1 MSDMMSDLRAFELR
15 KKDTGRKVKLLTYG
29 EISDRYTFICFD
41 DNLICNDCPQTLL
54 TLKAEKLRADKGL
67 DNKRSNMPF
76 DFLDYLYMEQKKDS
90 ETHHRV
96 NFQRKDRCNI
106 NIDLTLKQEEWLKK
120 SVADKE
126 DTANYLCEKYKA
138 LLAEHKK
145 ITLLPFAFY
154 LPDDWIQKHEDP
166 HTQIFSHDALKTSLE
181 ELQRRFDEMTKK
193 LKQQAKYD
201 PACAYTRLILID
213 ENFKPFY
220 LVNFFFNVDDLNA
233 HFAEDIWFEW
243 LATSGSPDKEK
254 EMAVFYAFDD
264 EHKPHR
270 SEVRGLMFHVPE
282 AGITSLYDAQ
292 GDNAWK
298 ILLTADEYNSPEPLK
313 NDRKRHEQFF
323 RLQAQ
328 KYNTI
333 PGSRAKVFSDN
344 FTYSPSGKRKKA
356 EGQK

>member
-41 DNLICNDCPQTLL
+41 ENVIRNDQPQTSL
-54 TLKAEKLRADKGL
+54 TRNSAGK
-67 DNKRSNMPF
+67 NKVPI
-76 DFLDYLYMEQKKDS
+76 DFLDYLYTEQKIRY
-90 ETHHRV
+90 EGR
-96 NFQRKDRCNI
+96 QRI
-106 NIDLTLKQEEWLKK
+106 NYRNRDLCKINVGMTIAQEEWLKK

-126 DTANYLCEKYKA
+126 DTASYLCEKYKS

-181 ELQRRFDEMTKK
+181 ELQRRFDEMTKR

-201 PACAYTRLILID
+201 PACAYTRLIVID
-213 ENFKPFY
+213 EKFKPFY
-220 LVNFFFNVDDLNA
+220 LVNFFFSVDDLNA

-243 LATSGSPDKEK
+243 LATSSSSKKEK
-254 EMAVFYAFDD
+254 ELAVFYAFDD
-264 EHKPHR
+264 EYKPDR
-270 SEVRGLMFHVPE
+270 NDVEGLMFHVPE
-282 AGITSLYDAQ
+282 AGIISLYNAQ

-298 ILLTADEYNSPEPLK
+298 ILLTTNQYSSPEPLK

-344 FTYSPSGKRKKA
+344 FTYSPSGKRKKT

>member
-41 DNLICNDCPQTLL
+41 ENVIRNDQPQTSL
-54 TLKAEKLRADKGL
+54 TRNSAGK
-67 DNKRSNMPF
+67 NNIPF
-76 DFLDYLYMEQKKDS
+76 DFLDYLYTEQKIRY
-90 ETHHRV
+90 EGR
-96 NFQRKDRCNI
+96 QRI
-106 NIDLTLKQEEWLKK
+106 NYRNRDLCKINVCMTIAQEEWLKK

-126 DTANYLCEKYKA
+126 DTASYLCEKYAA

-166 HTQIFSHDALKTSLE
+166 RTERFSHDALAKSLE

-201 PACAYTRLILID
+201 PACAYTRLIIID
-213 ENFKPFY
+213 EKFKPFY
-220 LVNFFFNVDDLNA
+220 LVNFFFRVDDLNA

-243 LATSGSPDKEK
+243 LATSSSANKEK
-254 EMAVFYAFDD
+254 ELAVFYAFND
-264 EHKPHR
+264 EHKPDR
-270 SEVRGLMFHVPE
+270 NDVAGLMFHAPE
-282 AGITSLYDAQ
+282 AGVTSLYDAQ
-292 GDNAWK
+292 GDNALK
-298 ILLTADEYNSPEPLK
+298 IILTTDAYDTPEPLK

-344 FTYSPSGKRKKA
+344 FTYSPSGKRKKT
-356 EGQK
+356 EGKK

>member
-1 MSDMMSDLRAFELR
+1 MPDMMSDLRAFNLR

-41 DNLICNDCPQTLL
+41 DNLIRNDHPKTLL
-54 TLKAEKLRADKGL
+54 ILKAEKLRADKGL
-67 DNKRSNMPF
+67 ERSNIPF
-76 DFLDYLYMEQKKDS
+76 DFLDYLYMEQKKDC
-90 ETHHRV
+90 ETYHRA
-96 NFQRKDRCNI
+96 NFPLKDYCRI

-126 DTANYLCEKYKA
+126 DTASYLCEKYKA

-166 HTQIFSHDALKTSLE
+166 HTKLFSHDALKTSLE

-220 LVNFFFNVDDLNA
+220 LVNFFFKVDDLNA

-243 LATSGSPDKEK
+243 LATRGSPDKEK
-254 EMAVFYAFDD
+254 EMAVFYVFDD
-264 EHKPHR
+264 EHKPDR
-270 SEVRGLMFHVPE
+270 REVRGLMFHVPE
-282 AGITSLYDAQ
+282 AGITSLYNAQ
-292 GDNAWK
+292 GNDVSK
-298 ILLTADEYNSPEPLK
+298 FLLLKAEEYNSPEPLK

-323 RLQAQ
+323 CLQAQ

-344 FTYSPSGKRKKA
+344 FTYSPSGKRKKT